1 MNRNHSVLS
10 RREAF
15 PVLEDGTNSP
25 AFQRLLAEYGQAC
38 EELNARLS
46 KRKSPL
52 VARLPLGGESGGVRR
67 RGVSARGGRPRK
79 NSVDTAR
86 EWQGRLDQP
95 WFPCLPEDKE
105 RISGLKEETEGV
117 DVGKGPLEE
126 GGEGGGVPEGSCPGC
141 MAPPVG
147 HGGRPLL
154 S

>member
-15 PVLEDGTNSP
+15 SVLEDGTNSP
-25 AFQRLLAEYGQAC
+25 ASQRLLEEYGQAC

-105 RISGLKEETEGV
+105 RISGLKEELKV
-117 DVGKGPLEE
+117 
-126 GGEGGGVPEGSCPGC
+126 
-141 MAPPVG
+141 
-147 HGGRPLL
+147 
-154 S
+154 